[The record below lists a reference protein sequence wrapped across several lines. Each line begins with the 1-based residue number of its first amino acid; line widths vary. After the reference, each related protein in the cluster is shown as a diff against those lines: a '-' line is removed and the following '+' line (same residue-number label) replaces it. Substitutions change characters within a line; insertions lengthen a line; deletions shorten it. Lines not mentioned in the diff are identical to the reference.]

1 MPSGGLR
8 RTHASAEGTGALGGG
23 VTGAWGKGVCPE
35 DASRRF
41 CAAGC
46 FSADQMRGTAHR
58 PVIEEC
64 AVRPQSFCFFLLSTI
79 LDRAVMPAIGF
90 QDLPLNI
97 YVVVFG
103 TGVFAFIL
111 SLIFCC
117 YLIRLRRQA
126 QSELYGYKEVVLK
139 GKAKKL
145 SLQETCAV
153 CLEDF
158 KEKDEL
164 AVCPCK
170 HAFHRKC
177 LVKWLEIRNSCPM
190 CNKAVAQHVEQ
201 TPVNAAT
208 QGEELV

>member
-1 MPSGGLR
+1 MN
-8 RTHASAEGTGALGGG
+8 ASLLTCVVNRL
-23 VTGAWGKGVCPE
+23 VYVCFPE
-35 DASRRF
+35 SQQRW
-41 CAAGC
+41 C
-46 FSADQMRGTAHR
+46 
-58 PVIEEC
+58 
-64 AVRPQSFCFFLLSTI
+64 
-79 LDRAVMPAIGF
+79 VMPAVGF
-90 QDLPLNI
+90 QDLPFNI

-103 TGVFAFIL
+103 TGIFAFIL

-158 KEKDEL
+158 REKDEL

-177 LVKWLEIRNSCPM
+177 LVKWLEIRNACPM
-190 CNKAVAQHVEQ
+190 CNKPVAQHVAQ
-201 TPVNAAT
+201 TPVSLAQA
-208 QGEELV
+208 EELI